1 MQEGRIHMRHIVID
15 IETLSKRHNA
25 MIASIGAVI
34 VEDQPNAT
42 IGIRPEV
49 LDICIDLSTYPETH
63 NYHIDPETFLWWL
76 QQPQQARESLQGGT
90 HSLLLALQEL
100 REFVSAHCDSTG
112 DIRVY
117 GNGPNFDMGILEF
130 AFRSEGVQ
138 VPWLF
143 HQVRCI
149 RTVCESFDVNWKKHR
164 DPNTAHDAVSDALA
178 EALGLC
184 DCLHAKRRHKA
195 MEAQST
201 IAAATT
207 PPWKTPVSAA
217 AMTPPPA
224 QGVPAIPSSPLDH
237 QTPSLSAD
245 KSVAARE
252 RDARVD
258 WEAMAEGA
266 ISEQEARVEDAKA
279 TVRSAFAE
287 LIEVL
292 GIANSKPALSEAL
305 ESDIEAICELA

>member
-1 MQEGRIHMRHIVID
+1 MRHIVID

-34 VEDQPNAT
+34 VEDQPNAI

-63 NYHIDPETFLWWL
+63 DYHIDPETFLWWL
-76 QQPQQARESLQGGT
+76 QQPQQAREALQGGT
-90 HSLLLALQEL
+90 YSLLDALQEL
-100 REFVSAHCDSTG
+100 REFVSAHCDLTG

-130 AFRSEGVQ
+130 AFRNEGVQ
-138 VPWLF
+138 EPWLF

-164 DPNTAHDAVSDALA
+164 NPNTAHDAVSDALA

-184 DCLHAKRRHKA
+184 DCLSAKRRHKA
-195 MEAQST
+195 MEVQPT
-201 IAAATT
+201 IVAATPT
-207 PPWKTPVSAA
+207 WEAPESTA
-217 AMTPPPA
+217 AMMPPPA
-224 QGVPAIPSSPLDH
+224 QGMLPPH
-237 QTPSLSAD
+237 QINGPSAD
-245 KSVAARE
+245 KSIAARE

-266 ISEQEARVEDAKA
+266 ISEQEVRVEDAKA
-279 TVRSAFAE
+279 TVRAAFAE

-292 GIANSKPALSEAL
+292 GVTHSKSALYEAL
-305 ESDIEAICELA
+305 ESDIEVICETA